1 MPQVFGK
8 KRRLWGMGMLG
19 NIVFFLEIMGTVAF
33 AASGAMIA
41 VNRKMDIF
49 GIAMLGLFTATGG
62 GVLRDL
68 LLGNTPPATFRQ
80 PVYAL
85 TALVVAGVMFLKP
98 VRSRWNAHGRVFD
111 AVLLAMD
118 SVGLGVFTV
127 VGVEVALAADSNLF
141 TAVFVGVV
149 TGVGGGILRDVMAG
163 QLPFVFVKHFYAC
176 ASLIGALA
184 CALLWP
190 WLGQLGAM
198 LAGAV
203 IVIALRLLAAKFH
216 WKLPR
221 PE

>member
-1 MPQVFGK
+1 
-8 KRRLWGMGMLG
+8 MLDD
-19 NIVFFLEIMGTVAF
+19 IVFILELIGTVAF

-49 GIAMLGLFTATGG
+49 GVAMLGLFTAVGG
-62 GVLRDL
+62 GVIRDL
-68 LLGNTPPATFRQ
+68 LLGNTPPLSFRQ

-85 TALVVAGVMFLKP
+85 TAIAVSGLMFQKP
-98 VRSRWNAHGRVFD
+98 LRNRYNAHHRAFD
-111 AVLLAMD
+111 TVMLAMD
-118 SVGLGVFTV
+118 SLGLGVFTV
-127 VGVEVALAADSNLF
+127 TGVQVALMAESNLY

-163 QLPFVFVKHFYAC
+163 QTPFVFVKHFYAS

-190 WLGQLGAM
+190 LAGELAAT

-203 IVIALRLLAAKFH
+203 VVIALRLLAARYH
-216 WKLPR
+216 WSLPK
-221 PE
+221 PD